1 MMGSTKGSRL
11 GACAVG
17 MTLVMGL
24 AACAESADLDLAPL
38 LERGYHEV
46 TLRAG
51 RADPAADGPP
61 PRWR

>member
-38 LERGYHEV
+38 LERAYHEV
-46 TLRAG
+46 YAPG
-51 RADPAADGPP
+51 RPG
-61 PRWR
+61 